1 MTQIPGAGSKRLQP
15 AARPF
20 PPGRYPVVV
29 VGSGPGGLQV
39 AYALRRLG
47 VEPAV
52 LSRDQGP
59 GGMFRH
65 YPLFQRLISWSKAHP
80 PGGPEGRLYYWHDW
94 NSLIVDDPQERAFLP
109 EFMDGSSIFPS
120 REEMGRSLVAF
131 AARTRLRLR
140 YGVTW
145 EGTRREA
152 EGFTLLTSDGAY
164 QARVLVF
171 AIGMARPWKAPISGI
186 DPVPH
191 YVEAKPLA
199 AYTGKRV
206 LIIGKRN
213 SAFELADAFLP
224 VARQLV
230 LLSPRPPLLSL
241 LQRSAAGVRARYVVP
256 YEDHALGGNVFVLDA
271 AIERVERTADGYRV
285 HAQGTTRPGP
295 LVLEG
300 EEAIVAT
307 GFATP
312 LGDLRVLGVA
322 TFAQDRLP
330 GLTPFWESTTVP
342 GIYFAGAI
350 SQGAV
355 GLRKHG
361 IPSNSGGI
369 GGFRHNARVL
379 ARHLVE
385 THFGQRLPRP
395 TLHPEAVVPYLLS
408 EATRASELW
417 NQRAYLAR
425 VVAIDRTRGITDE
438 GILPLAW
445 FVDAPG
451 PDAAAIVLETDA
463 TGDHHPAV
471 YVRRGGRVTE
481 HVLPGDPLLTF
492 ERSDHRAQLAD
503 ILRGLLA

>member
-481 HVLPGDPLLTF
+481 HVLPGDPLLAF

>member
-1 MTQIPGAGSKRLQP
+1 MTQIPGAGSGRPQP

-29 VGSGPGGLQV
+29 VGSGPGALQV

-52 LSRDQGP
+52 LSRDEEP

-65 YPLFQRLISWSKAHP
+65 YPLFQRLISWSKAYP

-94 NSLIVDDPQERAFLP
+94 NSLIVDDPQERALLP

-120 REEMGRSLVAF
+120 REEMARSLVAF
-131 AARTRLRLR
+131 AARTRLRVR

-171 AIGMARPWKAPISGI
+171 AIGMAQPWKAPIPGI
-186 DPVPH
+186 EPVPH

-213 SAFELADAFLP
+213 SAFELADALLP

-241 LQRSAAGVRARYVVP
+241 LQRSAAGVRARYAVP

-295 LVLEG
+295 LVLAG

-312 LGDLRVLGVA
+312 LGDLRALGVA

-342 GIYFAGAI
+342 GIYFAGAT

-385 THFGQRLPRP
+385 THFGQRLSRP

-425 VVAIDRTRGITDE
+425 VVAVDRARGITDE
-438 GILPLAW
+438 GIQPLAW

-492 ERSDHRAQLAD
+492 ERPDHHGQLAD